1 MSRIVT
7 FLGNAKYL
15 KEAIQ
20 ENKLTDVFVDKSYTV
35 GEVYY
40 DKNVN
45 YHYVDTGIK
54 LSRDNYVEM
63 INRRIRIAKM
73 IKEIISKINDDTL
86 FLDSDVI
93 VYGIEELLKRLK
105 YVNVPTSIA
114 IQARAK
120 PIDFIVTF
128 FLSTNFYLPLSWK
141 QELERVVDDYLE
153 NSLYNHNPVDIFIHN
168 QLKSRILRIPG
179 VCHYI
184 NGLKF
189 CTWG

>member
-1 MSRIVT
+1 MTRIVT

-20 ENKLTDVFVDKSYTV
+20 ENRLTDVFIDKSFTI

-54 LSRDNYVEM
+54 LSQDNNVEA

-73 IKEIISKINDDTL
+73 IREIISEINDNIL

-93 VYGIEELLKRLK
+93 VRDINYLLKRFEN
-105 YVNVPTSIA
+105 VNMPTTIA

-120 PIDFIVTF
+120 PSDSIVTF
-128 FLSTNFYLPLSWK
+128 FLSTNFYLPLSWE
-141 QELERVVDDYLE
+141 QELRKIVDAYLD
-153 NSLYNHNPVDIFIHN
+153 NSLYNHNQVDIFIHN
-168 QLKSRILRIPG
+168 QLQSQILRITG
-179 VCHYI
+179 ICHYI

-189 CTWG
+189 CT